1 MKVNNRVKQL
11 LGACLA
17 VGMLASL
24 AACQRQDGPE
34 QPTGVETTNPTAKS
48 VQVTETTE
56 ETGAVKTTTPQDG
69 KKKPG
74 STPSKAT
81 EPNESVPATQSKEEK
96 PSENPSN
103 GSQSNS
109 SQPSE
114 TPSSS
119 NSSKPSGGSQSG
131 GNGSSGSK
139 PSRDSPAETKPAETK
154 PTVTKPAET
163 KPAHTHSYK
172 STVTAP
178 TCTAKGYTTYQC
190 SCGDSYKDS
199 YTEALGHSYGDW
211 VTTREATTEE
221 EGLQTRTCSRCGGT
235 ETRSIEKLP
244 QPTEAGVTEADIPS
258 LEAYA
263 RSYAESLGFTP
274 DTSMHKGNSGYYP
287 AVYMSSS
294 SIEAAKSSI
303 RDSIECTK
311 GLLIAANGTI
321 EGCRYN
327 CIIEIDSYGGFE
339 IYDLYG

>member
-1 MKVNNRVKQL
+1 MKANNRVKRL

-24 AACQRQDGPE
+24 AACQRQDGSERPI
-34 QPTGVETTNPTAKS
+34 GVETTNPTAES
-48 VQVTETTE
+48 AQVTEIPDG
-56 ETGAVKTTTPQDG
+56 TGAVKTTTPQDG

-74 STPSKAT
+74 SSPSKAT
-81 EPNESVPATQSKEEK
+81 EPKESVSATQPKGDKLSG
-96 PSENPSN
+96 NPSN
-103 GSQSNS
+103 GSQPNS
-109 SQPSE
+109 SQPSK
-114 TPSSS
+114 TPSG
-119 NSSKPSGGSQSG
+119 SKPSGGSQSG
-131 GNGSSGSK
+131 GNGSSDSK
-139 PSRDSPAETKPAETK
+139 PSSDSPVETKPAETK
-154 PTVTKPAET
+154 PTATQPTEA

-172 STVTAP
+172 STVTVP

-190 SCGDSYKDS
+190 SCGDSYRDN

-221 EGLQTRTCSRCGGT
+221 EGQQTRTCSRCGAT

-244 QPTEAGVTEADIPS
+244 QPTEAGVTEADIPT

-263 RSYAESLGFTP
+263 RSYAESLGFIV

-287 AVYMSSS
+287 PGYMRNT
-294 SIEAAKSSI
+294 SIEAAKADLREGVESLI
-303 RDSIECTK
+303 DQ
-311 GLLIAANGTI
+311 LIALDGTI

-327 CIIEIDSYGGFE
+327 CIIEIDSYGDFE

>member
-34 QPTGVETTNPTAKS
+34 QPTGVETTNPTAES

-139 PSRDSPAETKPAETK
+139 PSSDSPATKPAETK

-244 QPTEAGVTEADIPS
+244 QPTEAGVTEADIPT

-263 RSYAESLGFTP
+263 RSYAESLGFIV
-274 DTSMHKGNSGYYP
+274 DISMHKGNSGYYP
-287 AVYMSSS
+287 PGYMRNT
-294 SIEAAKSSI
+294 SIEAAKADLREGVESLI
-303 RDSIECTK
+303 DQ
-311 GLLIAANGTI
+311 LIALDGTI

-327 CIIEIDSYGGFE
+327 CIIEIDSYGDFE

>member
-34 QPTGVETTNPTAKS
+34 QPTGVETTNPTAES
-48 VQVTETTE
+48 VQVMETTE

-119 NSSKPSGGSQSG
+119 NSSKPSGGSQSS

-139 PSRDSPAETKPAETK
+139 PSSDSPATKPAETK

-274 DTSMHKGNSGYYP
+274 DTSLNKGNAGYYP
-287 AVYMSSS
+287 ACYMRNT
-294 SIEAAKSSI
+294 SIDAAKADI
-303 RDSIECTK
+303 RESVES
-311 GLLIAANGTI
+311 LIDQLVARGVPI
-321 EGCRYN
+321 EGCCYN
-327 CIIEIDSYGGFE
+327 CTIEIDSYGDFE
-339 IYDLYG
+339 IYELYG

>member
-1 MKVNNRVKQL
+1 MKVNNRAKRL

-24 AACQRQDGPE
+24 AACHRQEGAE
-34 QPTGVETTNPTAKS
+34 QSIGVETTNPTAES
-48 VQVTETTE
+48 AQVTEIPDG
-56 ETGAVKTTTPQDG
+56 TGAVKTTTPQDG

-74 STPSKAT
+74 SNPPKAT
-81 EPNESVPATQSKEEK
+81 GPKESAPATQPNEEK
-96 PSENPSN
+96 PSSN
-103 GSQSNS
+103 Q
-109 SQPSE
+109 
-114 TPSSS
+114 
-119 NSSKPSGGSQSG
+119 PSGGQS
-131 GNGSSGSK
+131 NYNPPNENPSGSK
-139 PSRDSPAETKPAETK
+139 PSSGNHSSGNGSTGSHPLSNPPAETKLAETKPAE
-154 PTVTKPAET
+154 A

-190 SCGDSYKDS
+190 SCGDNYRDN

-221 EGLQTRTCSRCGGT
+221 EGQQTRTCSRCGAT

-244 QPTEAGVTEADIPS
+244 QPTEAGVTEADIPT

-274 DTSMHKGNSGYYP
+274 DISLNKGNAGYYP
-287 AVYMSSS
+287 ACYMRNTSM
-294 SIEAAKSSI
+294 EAAKADI
-303 RDSIECTK
+303 RESVES
-311 GLLIAANGTI
+311 LIDQLTARGVPI
-321 EGCRYN
+321 EGCCYN
-327 CIIEIDSYGGFE
+327 CIIEVDGYGDFE

>member
-34 QPTGVETTNPTAKS
+34 QPTGVETTNPTAES
-48 VQVTETTE
+48 VQVMETTE

-119 NSSKPSGGSQSG
+119 NSSKPSGGSQSS

-139 PSRDSPAETKPAETK
+139 PSSDSPATKPAETK

-163 KPAHTHSYK
+163 KPAHTH
-172 STVTAP
+172 
-178 TCTAKGYTTYQC
+178 
-190 SCGDSYKDS
+190 SYKDS

-274 DTSMHKGNSGYYP
+274 DTSLNKGNAGYYP
-287 AVYMSSS
+287 ACYMRNT
-294 SIEAAKSSI
+294 SIDAAKADI
-303 RDSIECTK
+303 RESVES
-311 GLLIAANGTI
+311 LIDQLVARGVPI
-321 EGCRYN
+321 EGCCYN
-327 CIIEIDSYGGFE
+327 CTIEIDSYGDFE

>member
-34 QPTGVETTNPTAKS
+34 QPTGVETTNPTAES
-48 VQVTETTE
+48 VQVMETTE

-139 PSRDSPAETKPAETK
+139 PSSDSPATKPAETK

-211 VTTREATTEE
+211 ATTREATTEE

-244 QPTEAGVTEADIPS
+244 QPTEAGVTEAGIPS

>member
-1 MKVNNRVKQL
+1 MKANNRVKRL

-24 AACQRQDGPE
+24 AACQRQDGSE
-34 QPTGVETTNPTAKS
+34 QPIGETTNPTTESA
-48 VQVTETTE
+48 QVTEIPDG
-56 ETGAVKTTTPQDG
+56 TGAVKTTTPQDG

-74 STPSKAT
+74 SSPSKAT
-81 EPNESVPATQSKEEK
+81 EPKESVSATQTQPKGDK
-96 PSENPSN
+96 PSGNPSN
-103 GSQSNS
+103 GSQPNSN
-109 SQPSE
+109 QPSK
-114 TPSSS
+114 TPSG
-119 NSSKPSGGSQSG
+119 SKPSGGSQSG
-131 GNGSSGSK
+131 GNGSSDSK
-139 PSRDSPAETKPAETK
+139 PSSDPPAETKPAETK
-154 PTVTKPAET
+154 PTATQPSEA

-190 SCGDSYKDS
+190 SCGDSYRDN

-221 EGLQTRTCSRCGGT
+221 EGQQTRTCSRCGAT

-244 QPTEAGVTEADIPS
+244 QPTEAGVTEADIPT

-263 RSYAESLGFTP
+263 RSYAESLGFIV

-287 AVYMSSS
+287 PGYMRNT
-294 SIEAAKSSI
+294 SIEAAKADLREGVES
-303 RDSIECTK
+303 
-311 GLLIAANGTI
+311 LINQLVALDGTI

-327 CIIEIDSYGGFE
+327 CIIEIDSYGDFE